1 MKSDQSLPLTE
12 QVGEVQ
18 AKTEDRL
25 EHMIVPALDGLFTFI
40 TAQVAAAREHL
51 AHLAKR

>member
-1 MKSDQSLPLTE
+1 MKSDESLPIPE

-25 EHMIVPALDGLFTFI
+25 EQIIVPALDGLFSFI
-40 TAQVAAAREHL
+40 ATQVTSAREHL
-51 AHLAKR
+51 EALRKR